1 MDRDLVL
8 RAQAGD
14 QGAFSMLAE
23 SIVDRLLAVARGV
36 LGDAHLAEDAT
47 QQALL
52 SIWRELP
59 KLREPDTFGA
69 WSYRVLV
76 NACYSEARRAKRW
89 RASGITDMASE
100 PATHGGYGEV
110 LDRDEIERVFEGL
123 SMDHRAAIVMHHYL
137 GMTLPQISRALDI
150 PEGTVRSRLFHAMRK
165 LRDAMGDADRSL
177 SLGRDQEAST

>member
-23 SIVDRLLAVARGV
+23 TIVDGLVAVARGV

-76 NACYSEARRAKRW
+76 NSCYSEARRAKRW
-89 RASGITDMASE
+89 RTSGVSDMSRE
-100 PATHGGYGEV
+100 PSTHGGYAEV
-110 LDRDEIERVFEGL
+110 HDRDEIERVFEGL
-123 SMDHRAAIVMHHYL
+123 SMDHRAAVVMHHYL
-137 GMTLPQISRALDI
+137 GMTLPQVALALDI
-150 PEGTVRSRLFHAMRK
+150 PEGTVRSRLYHAMRK
-165 LRDAMGDADRSL
+165 LREAMKDADPSL
-177 SLGRDQEAST
+177 SLGRDPEAST

>member
-23 SIVDRLLAVARGV
+23 TVADRLLAVARGV

-52 SIWRELP
+52 SIWRALP

-76 NACYSEARRAKRW
+76 DSWPLGGAASQKVASERHHRHDSRTGDARRVRGSPTIEMRI
-89 RASGITDMASE
+89 RARLPGT
-100 PATHGGYGEV
+100 
-110 LDRDEIERVFEGL
+110 LDG
-123 SMDHRAAIVMHHYL
+123 
-137 GMTLPQISRALDI
+137 PPSR
-150 PEGTVRSRLFHAMRK
+150 R
-165 LRDAMGDADRSL
+165 RDAPLPGHDPAGDRRGARHP
-177 SLGRDQEAST
+177 